1 MSNQPILTLTDISKS
16 YRQGNITIEVLRQVK
31 LTIAEGELVAI
42 IGASGSGKST
52 LLHIAGLLDKA
63 DSGTVQIGQEHYQQ
77 TMSKTGINTDL
88 IRLQYLGFVYQYH
101 HLLNNFTA
109 RENVAMPALIAG
121 AKYEEALQ
129 AADQLLKTL
138 SLSSRKNNLPGEL
151 SGGEQQRVAIARSLI
166 NKPKL
171 ILADEPTGNLDPHT
185 ANEVFNLFVNR
196 ASKQGT
202 AIIMVTH
209 NHSLASNMHKI
220 FELKNATLTQ
230 VAN

>member
-1 MSNQPILTLTDISKS
+1 MSNHILTLTDISKS
-16 YRQGNITIEVLRQVK
+16 YRQGNITVEVLKQVN

-63 DSGTVQIGQEHYQQ
+63 DSGTVQIAQEYYQQ
-77 TMSKTGINTDL
+77 TMNAKTRISTDL

-129 AADQLLKTL
+129 AADQLLETL
-138 SLSSRKNNLPGEL
+138 NLSNRKNNLPGEL

-196 ASKQGT
+196 ASEQGT

-209 NHSLASNMHKI
+209 NHNLARNMHKI
-220 FELKNATLTQ
+220 FELKNTTLTP